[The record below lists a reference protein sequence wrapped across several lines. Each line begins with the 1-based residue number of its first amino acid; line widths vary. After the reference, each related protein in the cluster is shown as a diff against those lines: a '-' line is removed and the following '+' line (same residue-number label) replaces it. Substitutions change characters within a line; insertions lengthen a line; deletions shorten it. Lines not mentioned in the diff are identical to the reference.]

1 METRNITLKSIFC
14 LLVIFCLFTVIHAA
28 GCSRE
33 APEEQAKDISA
44 QTDAKATANDILELS
59 GVKGGFIVHV
69 NCGDGVLTE
78 ALRKNDSYMV
88 HGLDRNMDNVSKAR
102 QYIASKGDYGA
113 VSADRL
119 MEGRLPYIDNM
130 VNLIVAEDLGAIP
143 MDEAMRVLTPK
154 GALMIKTDKG
164 WEKTVKPRPAEMDE
178 WNQYL
183 YNAGNNPVSKDLMIS
198 PIKHYQWV
206 GSPLWGR
213 HHDTTASLSALVS
226 ANGRIFY
233 IMDEGPLESVQL
245 PAENYLVARDA
256 FNGAVL
262 WKRPITEWQDH
273 LFPLKSGPA
282 YLPRRLVATGD
293 RVYVTLGINAPLS
306 ELDAVTGEVLR
317 TFPETEKTSEII
329 LSDKTLFLVVG
340 RPDKTTKKFTS
351 EKTYVWDR
359 AEEAR
364 TDWAWS
370 KDPGRIMALD
380 IASGRAGWTK
390 EYPVG
395 PLSLSADEKSVYFYN
410 GSNLIALDRNSG
422 KEKWQSD
429 PIQTKKYDT
438 AYAPRLLVSDDVL
451 VFSIGSQAVF
461 EPGSMIAVSAN
472 DGKKLWEAP
481 QPSSG
486 HYSPEDLFVINGLVW
501 TGNTAWGQ
509 ADGKYIG
516 RDLHTGELVKEFP
529 CDVDIYWFHQRCY
542 PSKATEKYIIP
553 SRTGVEFVDLEQE
566 HWNINHYTRGG
577 CFYGVMPGNGLVYT
591 PPNACACYMEAK
603 LEGFNALGGAFESEP
618 DLKKESE
625 NNRLEKG
632 PAYDAAIT
640 DDSAPGDWPTYRHD
654 PKRSA
659 YTSSEV
665 PFDVESRWRLKLGG
679 RLSSPVVAGNRIYV
693 AQIDAHT
700 VHAIDAAEGKVL
712 WNYTT
717 GGRVDSPPTIYQGR
731 VLFGSADGY
740 VYCLNS
746 ADGTLIWRFRA
757 APMDRRMMYLEQ
769 LESVW
774 PVHGSVLVQDNKVYC
789 VAGRTMFLDGGMRL
803 LQLDPG
809 TGEKLSE
816 IVMDE
821 TDPNT
826 GKNLQGLVQS
836 LDMPVG
842 LSDILSSDG
851 NYIYMRSQQFDLDGN
866 RTYIGVRDVRDQSGE
881 GAHVF
886 SPIGFLDDSDFYRS
900 YMMYGKSVKGGWG
913 GWEVMA
919 KVTPAGRLV
928 VIDED
933 TVYGYGRKQEF
944 LSESIVQEYQLYAA
958 EMTGDRRSIEKITSP
973 PKPPINAFDKGL
985 FNYAGD
991 WKLRQGIPKDEQTA
1005 VRFKWRIDKPSL
1017 RAKAMVLADKTLFIA
1032 GPPDVVDEEEA
1043 FFALDDAAMRERLAQ
1058 QSALLRG
1065 KEGGLIWTVSAIDG
1079 KKVSE
1084 YKLDSLPVW
1093 DGLVAAAGKL
1103 YMTTMNGDVCCYS
1116 GKGE

>member
-1 METRNITLKSIFC
+1 METRNITINPLLC
-14 LLVIFCLFTVIHAA
+14 LLMIFCLFIAINIA
-28 GCSRE
+28 GCSQQSQE
-33 APEEQAKDISA
+33 DQARS
-44 QTDAKATANDILELS
+44 ILEKS
-59 GVKGGFIVHV
+59 CVKGGLVVHI

-78 ALRKNDSYMV
+78 ALKMNDSYLV
-88 HGLDRNMDNVSKAR
+88 QGLDTKVENVQKAR
-102 QYIASKGDYGA
+102 QYIASKGDYGT
-113 VSADRL
+113 VSVDRL
-119 MEGRLPYIDNM
+119 TEDRLPYTDNM
-130 VNLIVAEDLGAIP
+130 VNLIVAEDLDNIP
-143 MDEAMRVLTPK
+143 KDEAMRVLTPNGVLMTK
-154 GALMIKTDKG
+154 GIFG
-164 WEKTVKPRPAEMDE
+164 WKKTVKPWPAEMDE

-183 YNAGNNPVSKDLMIS
+183 YNAGNNPVSKDLKIS
-198 PIKHYQWV
+198 PVKHYQWV
-206 GSPLWGR
+206 GSPMWGR

-233 IMDEGPLESVQL
+233 VIDEGPLESVQL

-256 FNGAVL
+256 FNGTIL
-262 WKRPITEWQDH
+262 WKRPIKEWQDH
-273 LFPLKSGPA
+273 LFPMKSGPA
-282 YLPRRLVATGD
+282 YLPRRLVAAGD
-293 RVYVTLGINAPLS
+293 RVYVTLGIDAPLS

-317 TFPETEKTSEII
+317 TFPDTEETSEVI
-329 LSDKTLFLVVG
+329 LSDNTLFLVIG
-340 RPDKTTKKFTS
+340 RPDKTTKNFTS
-351 EKTYVWDR
+351 TKTYVWDR

-370 KDPGRIMALD
+370 KEPGRIMALD
-380 IASGRAGWTK
+380 IASGKADWTR

-395 PLSLSADEKSVYFYN
+395 PLSLSADEKSVYFYD
-410 GSNLIALDRNSG
+410 GSRLIGLDRNSG
-422 KEKWQSD
+422 EEKWQSD
-429 PIQTKKYDT
+429 PIKTRKFDT
-438 AYAPRLLVSDDVL
+438 AYAPRLVVSDGVL
-451 VFSIGSQAVF
+451 VFSIGSQAGF
-461 EPGSMIAVSAN
+461 GPGSMVAFSAEN
-472 DGKKLWEAP
+472 GKKLWEAP
-481 QPSSG
+481 QPASG
-486 HYSPEDLFVINGLVW
+486 HYSPEDLFVIDGLVW

-529 CDVDIYWFHQRCY
+529 CDANIYWFHQRCY

-553 SRTGVEFVDLEQE
+553 SRTGLEFVNLKQE
-566 HWNINHYTRGG
+566 HWDVNHYTRGG
-577 CFYGVMPGNGLVYT
+577 CFYGVMPSNGLVYT
-591 PPNACACYMEAK
+591 PPNACACYLEAK

-618 DLKKESE
+618 NLEKESE

-632 PAYDAAIT
+632 PAYDAVIT
-640 DDSAPGDWPTYRHD
+640 DDSSPGDWPTYRHD
-654 PKRSA
+654 TKRSA

-665 PFDVESRWRLKLGG
+665 PSDLESKWRLKLGG

-700 VHAIDAAEGKVL
+700 VYAIDATEGKLL

-717 GGRVDSPPTIYQGR
+717 GGRVDSPPTLYQGR

-740 VYCLNS
+740 AYCLNS
-746 ADGTLIWRFRA
+746 ADGALIWRFRA
-757 APMDRRMMYLEQ
+757 APMDRRIMSFEQ

-774 PVHGSVLVQDNKVYC
+774 PVHGSVLVQDDRIYC

-803 LQLDPG
+803 LQLDPR
-809 TGEKLSE
+809 TGEKISE
-816 IVMDE
+816 IIMNE
-821 TDPNT
+821 IDPDT
-826 GKNLQGLVQS
+826 GKNLQSLVQS

-851 NYIYMRSQQFDLDGN
+851 EYIYMRSQQFDQKGN

-919 KVTPAGRLV
+919 KVTPAGRLIAV
-928 VIDED
+928 DDD

-958 EMTGDRRSIEKITSP
+958 EMAGDRKSIEKITAP
-973 PKPPINAFDKGL
+973 PKPPVNAFDKGL

-1005 VRFKWRIDKPSL
+1005 VQFKWQIDEPPL
-1017 RAKAMVLADKTLFIA
+1017 RVKAIVLADKMLFVA
-1032 GPPDVVDEEEA
+1032 GPPDIVNEEEA
-1043 FFALDDAAMRERLAQ
+1043 FFALDDEAVRKRLAE
-1058 QSALLRG
+1058 QSELFRG
-1065 KEGGLIWTVSAIDG
+1065 KEGGLIWTVSARDG
-1079 KKVSE
+1079 KKLSE

-1103 YMTTMNGDVCCYS
+1103 YMTTMNGEVCCYS

>member
-1 METRNITLKSIFC
+1 MESRNVIHNPLFC
-14 LLVIFCLFTVIHAA
+14 LLMIFCLFIAIHTA

-33 APEEQAKDISA
+33 SQEDRAKG
-44 QTDAKATANDILELS
+44 ILEKS
-59 GVKGGFIVHV
+59 GVKGGFIVHL
-69 NCGDGVLTE
+69 NCGDGTLTE
-78 ALRKNDSYMV
+78 ALKKNDGYLV
-88 HGLDRNMDNVSKAR
+88 HGLDSNMDNVTKAR
-102 QYIASKGDYGA
+102 EYIASKGEYGS
-113 VSADRL
+113 VSVDRITGNL
-119 MEGRLPYIDNM
+119 LPYTDNM
-130 VNLIVAEDLGAIP
+130 VNLIVAEALGNIP
-143 MDEAMRVLTPK
+143 QDEAMRVLTPNGVLITK
-154 GALMIKTDKG
+154 GTFGWKKTIKP
-164 WEKTVKPRPAEMDE
+164 WPAEMDE

-183 YNAGNNPVSKDLMIS
+183 YNAGNNPVSKDLTIS
-198 PIKHYQWV
+198 PVRHYQWV
-206 GSPLWGR
+206 GSPMWAR

-233 IMDEGPLESVQL
+233 VIDEGPLESVQL

-256 FNGAVL
+256 FNGTIL
-262 WKRPITEWQDH
+262 WKRPIAEWQDH

-293 RVYVTLGINAPLS
+293 RVYITLGINAPLS
-306 ELDAVTGEVLR
+306 ELDAVTGEALR
-317 TFPETEKTSEII
+317 TFPETEETSEVI
-329 LSDKTLFLVVG
+329 LSDNTLFLVIG
-340 RPDKTTKKFTS
+340 RPDKTTKNFTS
-351 EKTYVWDR
+351 KKTYVWDR

-370 KDPGRIMALD
+370 KEPGRIMALD
-380 IASGRAGWTK
+380 IASGKAEWTR

-395 PLSLSADEKSVYFYN
+395 PLSLSADEKSIYFYD
-410 GSNLIALDRNSG
+410 GSRLIGLDRGNG
-422 KEKWQSD
+422 NERWQSD
-429 PIQTKKYDT
+429 PIQTKKFDT
-438 AYAPRLLVSDDVL
+438 AYAPRLVVSDNVL

-461 EPGSMIAVSAN
+461 GPGSMVAFSAEN
-472 DGKKLWEAP
+472 GKKLWEAP
-481 QPSSG
+481 QPTSG
-486 HYSPEDLFVINGLVW
+486 HYSPEDLFIIDGLVW

-516 RDLHTGELVKEFP
+516 RDIHTGELVKEFP
-529 CDVDIYWFHQRCY
+529 CDADIYWFHQRCY

-553 SRTGVEFVDLEQE
+553 SRTGLEFVDLEQE
-566 HWNINHYTRGG
+566 HWDVNHYTRGG
-577 CFYGVMPGNGLVYT
+577 CFYGVMPSNGLVYT
-591 PPNACACYMEAK
+591 PPNACACYLEAK

-618 DLKKESE
+618 DLEKASG

-640 DDSAPGDWPTYRHD
+640 DGSGPGDWLTYRHD
-654 PKRSA
+654 VKRSA

-665 PFDVESRWRLKLGG
+665 PSDLESKWRLKLGG
-679 RLSSPVVAGNRIYV
+679 RLSSPVVVGNRIYV

-700 VHAIDAAEGKVL
+700 VYAIDSTAGNIL
-712 WNYTT
+712 WKYTA

-746 ADGTLIWRFRA
+746 ADGALIWRFRA
-757 APMDRRMMYLEQ
+757 APMDRRIMSFEQ

-774 PVHGSVLVQDNKVYC
+774 PVHGSVLVQDDRVYC
-789 VAGRTMFLDGGMRL
+789 VAGRTVFLDGGMRL
-803 LQLDPG
+803 LQLNPM

-816 IVMDE
+816 IMLDE
-821 TDPNT
+821 IDPNT
-826 GKNLQGLVQS
+826 GKNLQYMSVS

-842 LSDILSSDG
+842 LPDILSSDG
-851 NYIYMRSQQFDLDGN
+851 KYLYMRSQQFDMVGN

-886 SPIGFLDDSDFYRS
+886 SPVGFMDDTQYYRS

-919 KVTPAGRLV
+919 KVTPAGRLIAV
-928 VIDED
+928 DED

-958 EMTGDRRSIEKITSP
+958 EMAGDRRSIEKITAP
-973 PKPPINAFDKGL
+973 PKPPVNAFDKGL

-1005 VRFKWRIDKPSL
+1005 VQFKWRIEEPPL
-1017 RAKAMVLADKTLFIA
+1017 QVRAMVLADKTLFVA
-1032 GPPDVVDEEEA
+1032 GPPDVVDEEDA
-1043 FFALDDAAMRERLAQ
+1043 FFALDDAAVLEKLAE
-1058 QSALLRG
+1058 QSELFRG
-1065 KEGGLIWTVSAIDG
+1065 KGGGLIWAVSAETG
-1079 KKVSE
+1079 KKLSE
-1084 YKLDSLPVW
+1084 YRLDSLPVW

-1103 YMTTMNGDVCCYS
+1103 YMTTMNGEVFCYS